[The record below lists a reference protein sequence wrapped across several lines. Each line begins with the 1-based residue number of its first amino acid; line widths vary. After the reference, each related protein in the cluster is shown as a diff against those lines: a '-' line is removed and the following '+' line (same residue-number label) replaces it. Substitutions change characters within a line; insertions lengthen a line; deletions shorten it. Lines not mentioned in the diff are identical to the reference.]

1 MTTIEFTA
9 AMESAF
15 GSGRLRHDWPLASF
29 TTFRVGGP
37 AEWLFEARTS
47 DEILAAVTLASR
59 ADVPVTMLGGGS
71 CAGWSSAPVAERFS
85 GSMPAERTAFAP
97 MPP

>member
-1 MTTIEFTA
+1 MMTVAFVA

-15 GSGRLRHDWPLASF
+15 GAGRLRRKCPLATF

-47 DEILAAVTLASR
+47 DEILAALAVAYR
-59 ADVPVTMLGGGS
+59 AGVPVTMLGGGS
-71 CAGWSSAPVAERFS
+71 NVLVSDAGVRGLVIRAS
-85 GSMPAERTAFAP
+85 
-97 MPP
+97 